1 MAANPEEDEDPDPED
16 TASDAEEVDAD
27 SDEAEAED
35 AEELLPELCE
45 EVEPEEPQAASE
57 SAIAVVRTIVAA
69 FLFLIWYS
77 PKKKEK

>member
-16 TASDAEEVDAD
+16 TASDAEE
-27 SDEAEAED
+27 
-35 AEELLPELCE
+35 LLPELYE

-57 SAIAVVRTIVAA
+57 SAIAVVRTIAAA

-77 PKKKEK
+77 PLSCEK